1 MNFFTKKEQM
11 VILVIVLLVIL
22 SLSFKFVFKDI
33 IKTRD
38 SNLEIISDDFQEE
51 PEQGNID
58 LEDCII
64 MVHISG
70 EVYNPG
76 IIQLEL
82 GKRLA
87 DAVKLAGGLKK
98 DADLDRI
105 NLAKKLSDE
114 EKIYVPKIGEIVTDE
129 IISQVIETSSNSTN
143 ESSKININ
151 NCSKG
156 DLLLLPGIG
165 DVLADRIIEYRNT
178 NKFSDIQDI
187 KNVSGIGDK
196 KYEAIK
202 DLITV
207 R

>member
-51 PEQGNID
+51 LEQGNID
-58 LEDCII
+58 LEDGII

-76 IIQLEL
+76 IIQLEP